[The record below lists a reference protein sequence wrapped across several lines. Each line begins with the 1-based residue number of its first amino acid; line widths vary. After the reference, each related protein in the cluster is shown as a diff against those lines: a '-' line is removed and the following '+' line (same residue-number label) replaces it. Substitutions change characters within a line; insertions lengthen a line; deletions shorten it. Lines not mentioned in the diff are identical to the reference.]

1 MISYILATLFILTIA
16 TLVVIKENVRI
27 KDKEVTKYLSSVDI
41 LPTLFIHWHNFKGEK
56 TVTFSCSWIVWF
68 CHVTIVYEDKP
79 NDFHKK
85 NLSDLYERIAKEEG
99 LK

>member
-1 MISYILATLFILTIA
+1 MISYIIATLFILTIA

-27 KDKEVTKYLSSVDI
+27 KDKGVTTYLSSVDI
-41 LPTLFIHWHNFKGEK
+41 LPTLLIHWHNSQGEK
-56 TVTFSCSWIVWF
+56 TVTLSCSWIVWS
-68 CHVTIVYEDKP
+68 CYITIVYEDKP

-85 NLSDLYERIAKEEG
+85 NLLDLYGRIAEEEG